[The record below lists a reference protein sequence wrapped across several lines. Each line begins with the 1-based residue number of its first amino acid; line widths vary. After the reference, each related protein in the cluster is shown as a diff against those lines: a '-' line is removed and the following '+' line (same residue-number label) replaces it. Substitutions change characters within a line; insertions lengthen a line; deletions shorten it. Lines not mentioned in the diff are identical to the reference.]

1 MIRSF
6 KHKGLK
12 LFFETG
18 VKSGIQASHAN
29 RLRRQLA
36 VLNDA
41 RSPDNMDVPGWRLHP
56 LKGYENRGHWAV
68 TVNAN
73 WRLTFAFDDGNAVL
87 VDYQDYH

>member
-6 KHKGLK
+6 KHKGLQ
-12 LFFETG
+12 LFFEAG

-36 VLNDA
+36 VLDDA
-41 RSPDNMDVPGWRLHP
+41 RNPDNMNVPGWRLHP
-56 LKGYENRGHWAV
+56 LKGFENRGRWAV

-73 WRLTFAFDDGNAVL
+73 WRLTFAFDWGHAVL